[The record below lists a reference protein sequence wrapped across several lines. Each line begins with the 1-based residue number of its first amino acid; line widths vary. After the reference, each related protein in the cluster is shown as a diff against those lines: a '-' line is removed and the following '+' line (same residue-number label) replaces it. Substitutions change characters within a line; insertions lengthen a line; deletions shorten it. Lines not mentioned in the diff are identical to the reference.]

1 MRTRQGGWK
10 SKKKEVVRMQFSMV
24 EEDNIKISKRTYFYD
39 YDEYEQGK
47 GAADLVGEIMESAQ
61 FPELDELVIGNWGS
75 AFEEDCQAIIDDIVA
90 NAERFSHIQKLFIG
104 NMGFEECEVS
114 WIIQGDYSKLWKAMP
129 QLKKLT
135 VKGSTGLALGDICHE
150 ELESLTIICGGL
162 PKEVIQSIQKA
173 RLPKL
178 KKLLLYIGVDDYG
191 FDGNGVTIKELLEQ
205 ADFPALTYLGITDS
219 EIQDEL
225 AQVVLDSKFMGQLD
239 TLDLSN
245 GTLTDKGGALL
256 LEKIPAWPNIKKL
269 DLHYNY
275 LSDDMA
281 KKLKELPIE
290 VDVSEQEKAS
300 EYKGQF
306 YMNAMLTE

>member
-47 GAADLVGEIMESAQ
+47 SAADLVGEIMESAQ

-75 AFEEDCQAIIDDIVA
+75 AFEEDCQVIINDIVA

-129 QLKKLT
+129 QLKELT

-173 RLPKL
+173 KLPKL

-191 FDGNGVTIKELLEQ
+191 FDGNGATIKELLEQ

-275 LSDDMA
+275 LSNDMA